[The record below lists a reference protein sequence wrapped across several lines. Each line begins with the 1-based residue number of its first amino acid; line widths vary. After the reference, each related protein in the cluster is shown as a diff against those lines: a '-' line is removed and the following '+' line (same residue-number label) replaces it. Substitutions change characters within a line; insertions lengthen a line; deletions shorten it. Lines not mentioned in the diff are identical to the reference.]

1 MKNIYSEMLE
11 SLPVPKRLEP
21 ESIAAML
28 EASMEKKISF
38 ADLSA
43 QNSSASDVSD
53 APVRE
58 SERPALQ
65 RRRIK
70 MSSCYRAVISVAA
83 CAALVFGMVR
93 YFDVGETAL
102 VGSEYKGSTYAS
114 DYDELHKTFRKYYVD
129 DEEKQTLDSAIAQI
143 EHSYTESQNSNVS
156 DDVEDST
163 TQDSDPQNTDT
174 PDTPSDPAA
183 PEAPETSDPA
193 PDTAT
198 QPADEVILP
207 GASDGTVYDNS
218 IIDGNKIYVRDKDTV
233 KVILTNNGSMNYVA
247 DIVPD
252 CGVFETKTLEKI
264 IPMGDKV
271 ALVYSCVN
279 EEPVSIPVFEDG
291 STVDEL
297 MSSIYTDDVETV
309 VTDSVELVVYDV
321 FSSGD
326 VVKASTV
333 FQNGKLVGVAS
344 SGSCV
349 YVVTDYDN
357 YRHTPLTGVDDLDS
371 YVPSYT
377 VNGEKLYINA
387 ENILIPGYVS
397 TTDYT
402 VVSGIAADVPGM
414 PVNVQAVLGSEGK
427 VIVTDYAVYV
437 LGYSNASGTGETVCE
452 MLKLDGGS
460 ASYMGSTSIEGVAL
474 SNGIY
479 ENNGVILV
487 TTLKPSDTGY
497 TTVISAMDKDM
508 NMLSKVD
515 FPVVLSDVSFEGR
528 KVFLTNG
535 TDSYAVSFAS
545 PADPQLTDYEDS
557 INILAGTV
565 SFDDGYLTLG
575 KDSSGNLTLSKIKA
589 DANGELSTA
598 AKVVVCTEDATSC
611 AIGDN
616 SVMYVDAENGYV
628 GVPYGFFDGYD
639 YCYRYG
645 MYKLEGSTF
654 RLVGQIE
661 SHEVD
666 EAFEMTRSKLSG
678 GILYI
683 FSEGRVY
690 SAMVG
695 DSSLS
700 VISSADLIESSYSG
714 HTSW

>member
-28 EASMEKKISF
+28 EASKEKKISF

-102 VGSEYKGSTYAS
+102 VDSEYKGSTYAS

-333 FQNGKLVGVAS
+333 SQNGKLVGVAS

-589 DANGELSTA
+589 DANGELSTV